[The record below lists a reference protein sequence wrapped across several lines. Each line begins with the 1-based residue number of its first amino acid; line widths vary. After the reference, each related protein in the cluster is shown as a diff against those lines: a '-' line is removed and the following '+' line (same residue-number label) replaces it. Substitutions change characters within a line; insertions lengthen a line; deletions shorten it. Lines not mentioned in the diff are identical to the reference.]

1 MGLEP
6 ASIDL
11 VKKIS
16 KHYGLVPIRIRGTSQ
31 VNICKHMNPKKYD
44 VITWDEF
51 EQTLAEKKLEVYK
64 DSSSSFLKIM
74 RAGAKRK

>member
-1 MGLEP
+1 
-6 ASIDL
+6 
-11 VKKIS
+11 
-16 KHYGLVPIRIRGTSQ
+16 
-31 VNICKHMNPKKYD
+31 MNPKKYD